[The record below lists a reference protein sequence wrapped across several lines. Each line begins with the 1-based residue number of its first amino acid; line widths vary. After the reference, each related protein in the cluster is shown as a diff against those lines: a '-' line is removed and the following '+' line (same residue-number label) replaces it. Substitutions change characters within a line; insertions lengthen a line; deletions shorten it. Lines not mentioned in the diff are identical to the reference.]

1 MNDLLKELA
10 YQLEM
15 VENENIDKDDFINAV
30 EEIYWEFKVNSK
42 PNLKYK

>member
-1 MNDLLKELA
+1 MENLLKELA

-15 VENENIDKDDFINAV
+15 VENKNIDSDDFINAV

-42 PNLKYK
+42 PNLKHK